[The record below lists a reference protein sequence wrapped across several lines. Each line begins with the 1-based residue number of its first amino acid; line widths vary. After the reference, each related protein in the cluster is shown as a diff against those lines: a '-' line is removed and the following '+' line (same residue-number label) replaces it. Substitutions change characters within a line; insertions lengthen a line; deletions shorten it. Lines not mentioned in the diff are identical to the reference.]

1 MASWK
6 ERHNAAMVNPVAREE
21 REIVSL
27 VVTMGELRKTYR
39 TMRDIYG
46 GDYVLSG
53 AVNDVA
59 TAVQVLASAVL
70 TLLEGEHGRLDASTV
85 DTLVRDHV
93 VGVDGDPDLI

>member
-6 ERHNAAMVNPVAREE
+6 ERHNAAMVNPVTREE

-70 TLLEGEHGRLDASTV
+70 TLLNGEHGRLDASSV
-85 DTLVRDHV
+85 DTIARDHV
-93 VGVDGDPDLI
+93 LAVDCDPDLI

>member
-6 ERHNAAMVNPVAREE
+6 ERHNAAMVNPVTREE

-59 TAVQVLASAVL
+59 TAV
-70 TLLEGEHGRLDASTV
+70 
-85 DTLVRDHV
+85 
-93 VGVDGDPDLI
+93 